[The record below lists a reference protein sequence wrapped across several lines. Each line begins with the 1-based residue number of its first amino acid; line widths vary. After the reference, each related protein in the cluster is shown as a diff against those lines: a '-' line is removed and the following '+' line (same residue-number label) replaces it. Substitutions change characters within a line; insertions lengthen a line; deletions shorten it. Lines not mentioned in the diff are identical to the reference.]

1 MTATLFGMLA
11 AGAAKWGDRPA
22 LRFRERQ
29 LSYRELHAGACGLG
43 RQLAGLGVR
52 PGDRV
57 LLTAPNLPEF
67 GIGYFGI
74 LAAGASVLPINPLLK
89 TEEVRYILEDSG
101 ATALVGMET
110 GKPLLLAARA
120 QVGRPL
126 PLVVLDGPDGPEG
139 HVVAWRGPA
148 EGPPPGPAEAE
159 AVAAYLYTSGTT
171 GRPKGAL
178 LTHANILAN
187 LESCRQILPVG
198 ETDVF
203 LTVLPLFHAYGATV
217 MFLYPLMMGAQVVLE
232 PRFVPEQILRSVAE
246 TRATFFSGVPSMYA
260 ILAAAPRLAGDF
272 SSLRLCLSGGAPLP
286 PPVLEAF
293 ERRFGVSIYEG
304 YGPTECAP
312 VLTINPPGGTRK
324 IGSVGPPIPGVEL
337 MVVDEQ
343 DVSLPAGEVG
353 EIVARGA
360 NVMRGYLNRPE
371 ETATA
376 LRGGWYHT
384 GDLGWMDEE
393 GYCRIVDRKTDL
405 ILVGGLN
412 VYPSEVEAVLLS
424 HPAVREVAVVGVPD
438 PIRGEVPKAYVVAR
452 EGTVPGAGEL
462 LQWCRGRLA
471 NYKVP
476 RAVVFPGELP
486 RSLTG
491 KVLKTT
497 LREQG

>member
-1 MTATLFGMLA
+1 
-11 AGAAKWGDRPA
+11 
-22 LRFRERQ
+22 
-29 LSYRELHAGACGLG
+29 
-43 RQLAGLGVR
+43 
-52 PGDRV
+52 
-57 LLTAPNLPEF
+57 
-67 GIGYFGI
+67 
-74 LAAGASVLPINPLLK
+74 
-89 TEEVRYILEDSG
+89 
-101 ATALVGMET
+101 
-110 GKPLLLAARA
+110 
-120 QVGRPL
+120 
-126 PLVVLDGPDGPEG
+126 
-139 HVVAWRGPA
+139 
-148 EGPPPGPAEAE
+148 
-159 AVAAYLYTSGTT
+159 
-171 GRPKGAL
+171 
-178 LTHANILAN
+178 
-187 LESCRQILPVG
+187 
-198 ETDVF
+198 
-203 LTVLPLFHAYGATV
+203 
-217 MFLYPLMMGAQVVLE
+217 
-232 PRFVPEQILRSVAE
+232 
-246 TRATFFSGVPSMYA
+246 MYA

-293 ERRFGVSIYEG
+293 ERRFGVPIFEG

-337 MVVDEQ
+337 RVVDEQ
-343 DVSLPAGEVG
+343 DAPLPAGQVG

-371 ETATA
+371 ETARA

>member
-1 MTATLFGMLA
+1 MSATLFEMLA
-11 AGAAKWGDRPA
+11 EGAARWGDRPA
-22 LRFRERQ
+22 LRLRERR

-43 RQLAGLGVR
+43 RQLAWLGVR

-57 LLTAPNLPEF
+57 LLTAPNVPEF
-67 GIGYFGI
+67 AVGYFGI
-74 LAAGASVLPINPLLK
+74 LAAGGSVLPVNPLLK

-101 ATALVGMET
+101 ASALVGMEQ

-126 PLVVLDGPDGPEG
+126 PLVVLDGPDGPEEQ
-139 HVVAWRGPA
+139 VVAWRGPA
-148 EGPPPGPAEAE
+148 EGPPPGPSEAE
-159 AVAAYLYTSGTT
+159 GVAVCLYTSGTT

-178 LTHANILAN
+178 LSHGNVLAN
-187 LESCRQILPVG
+187 LESCREVLTVD

-203 LTVLPLFHAYGATV
+203 LTVLPLFHAFGATV

-232 PRFVPEQILRSVAE
+232 PRFVPDQILRSAAE

-260 ILAAAPRLAGDF
+260 VLGAAPRLAGDL
-272 SSLRLCLSGGAPLP
+272 SSLRICLSGGAPLP
-286 PPVLEAF
+286 VPVLEAF
-293 ERRFGVSIYEG
+293 EGRYGVPICEG

-312 VLTINPPGGTRK
+312 VLTVNPPAGTRK
-324 IGSVGPPIPGVEL
+324 VGTVGPPIPGVEL
-337 MVVDEQ
+337 RVVNEE
-343 DVSLPAGEVG
+343 DVPLPAGQVG
-353 EIVARGA
+353 EIVARGG

-371 ETATA
+371 ETARA

-384 GDLGWMDEE
+384 GDLGWLDQD
-393 GYCRIVDRKTDL
+393 GYCSIVDRKTDL

-412 VYPSEVEAVLLS
+412 VYPSEVEAVLLA
-424 HPAVREVAVVGVPD
+424 HPAVREAAVVGVPD
-438 PIRGEVPKAYVVAR
+438 PIRGEVPKAYVVPR
-452 EGTVPGAGEL
+452 EGTVPAASEL
-462 LQWCRGRLA
+462 LQWCRSRLA

-476 RAVVFPGELP
+476 RMVVFPGELP

-491 KVLKTT
+491 KVLKTV